1 MLVKILIFIFAFL
14 LLHQF
19 FVASQLIE
27 GLSKKQKQNVDKKL
41 ANMDDRCKKIMNNAI
56 GDFRNKEKKLNDQI
70 KKLKDELEKEKEN
83 KDIITTDENEN
94 ENENETI

>member
-27 GLSKKQKQNVDKKL
+27 GLSKKQKKNVDKKL
-41 ANMDDRCKKIMNNAI
+41 GVMDKECNNNLNKLQSEFKK
-56 GDFRNKEKKLNDQI
+56 KEKKLNDQI
-70 KKLKDELEKEKEN
+70 KKLKDELEMEKEN
-83 KDIITTDENEN
+83 KDIITDENEN